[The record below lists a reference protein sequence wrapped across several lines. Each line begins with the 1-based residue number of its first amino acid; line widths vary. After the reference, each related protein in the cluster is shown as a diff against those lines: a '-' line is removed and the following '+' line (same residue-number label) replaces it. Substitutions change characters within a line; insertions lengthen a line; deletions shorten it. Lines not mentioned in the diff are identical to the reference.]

1 MVIKLKK
8 GELKRLAEIIEI
20 LKEKGLVEETLV
32 IPESENGEYEIPDD
46 LIINLID
53 QYQIDLEVDASKLS
67 DHVSVEK
74 PETSDDFDER
84 IKTPIKTKDELKE
97 VGKRNHLEVMLRDA
111 TVDTYAIVD
120 VLLYG
125 FHGMAACS
133 VDKDGTILDVYDI
146 RFVKQ
151 PDIRLSDLTA
161 EEIAAVKT
169 PWRYDGKFMMR
180 RYATLSD
187 ARDIMIEDFENNLKS
202 LKFYPSN
209 YADSGDG
216 IWRNSS
222 PKSAA
227 QEKFS
232 GGAV

>member
-1 MVIKLKK
+1 MVIKFKK

-20 LKEKGLVEETLV
+20 LKEKGLVEEALV

-53 QYQIDLEVDASKLS
+53 QYQIDLEVDEKLS
-67 DHVSVEK
+67 DHVSAEK
-74 PETSDDFDER
+74 SDNSDSFDER
-84 IKTPIKTKDELKE
+84 IKIPIRTKSDLKE
-97 VGKRNHLEVMLRDA
+97 VGKRNHLEVMLRGA
-111 TVDTYAIVD
+111 TTDTYAIVD

-125 FHGMAACS
+125 LHGMAACS
-133 VDKDGTILDVYDI
+133 VDKDGKITEVHDI

-151 PDIRLSDLTA
+151 PDIRLGDLTA
-161 EEIAAVKT
+161 EELSAIKT

-187 ARDIMIEDFENNLKS
+187 ARDIMIEDFENNLES

-209 YADSGDG
+209 YADNGDN
-216 IWRNSS
+216 IWRKSS